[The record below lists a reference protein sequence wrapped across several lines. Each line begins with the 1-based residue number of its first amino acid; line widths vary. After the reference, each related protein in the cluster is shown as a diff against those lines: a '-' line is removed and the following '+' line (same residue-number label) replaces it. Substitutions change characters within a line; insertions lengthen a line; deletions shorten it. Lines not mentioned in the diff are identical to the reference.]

1 MSKKHMEIY
10 ISWIWWKLDKPSKC
24 YKNFVI
30 YTTEGALHKY
40 NPSLSNVVSNYVQ
53 MLIIHSHA

>member
-1 MSKKHMEIY
+1 MEIY
-10 ISWIWWKLDKPSKC
+10 MSWILWKLDKPS
-24 YKNFVI
+24 NFVI
-30 YTTEGALHKY
+30 NTTEGALHKY

>member
-1 MSKKHMEIY
+1 MEIY
-10 ISWIWWKLDKPSKC
+10 MSWIWWKLDKPSKC

-40 NPSLSNVVSNYVQ
+40 NPSLSNVVSNYVK
-53 MLIIHSHA
+53 MFIIHSHA